1 MITTEQ
7 IFHIYDGNGDVV
19 AHNLTVE
26 QMEELI
32 SKPGLFAEQRKKNL
46 EVQPLEV
53 LPDREEHSY

>member
-7 IFHIYDGNGDVV
+7 IFHIYDESGVV
-19 AHNLTVE
+19 AHNITVDE
-26 QMEELI
+26 MEEII
-32 SKPGLFAEQRKKNL
+32 SEPGWFAEQRKKHL